1 MILTFKFP
9 ICSYFHASCFSLSDV
24 SALIAR
30 VLPHDSNSTLTTDI
44 DLGDPC
50 FVMPPLRLSIQIRI
64 HLSGTRD
71 SRRLAAVK
79 DDLVVH

>member
-1 MILTFKFP
+1 MILTFKFL
-9 ICSYFHASCFSLSDV
+9 ICSYFHASCFRLSDV

-30 VLPHDSNSTLTTDI
+30 NSTLTTDI

-50 FVMPPLRLSIQIRI
+50 FVVPPLRLSIQIRI

-71 SRRLAAVK
+71 SRNLAAFK